1 MNVMFIGARA
11 AGKTTLARIIGLA
24 LSRQVVDMDELA
36 LAQFEEE
43 SVAQVWHSHGERAWR
58 EAEARVID
66 EVLKGEDQVIA
77 LGGGA
82 PLVPAVEAAIQAA
95 QQDGRVKVIYLFC
108 SPGELKRRLAEQ
120 PGDRPSL
127 AGRDSADEIELVLSQ
142 RDPVYRALANAVVDV
157 SRLGERDAADVL
169 IRAHF

>member
-24 LSRQVVDMDELA
+24 LSRQVVDMDELV

-43 SVAQVWHSHGERAWR
+43 SIAHVWRSHGERAWR
-58 EAEARVID
+58 DAEARVID

-77 LGGGA
+77 AGGGA
-82 PLVPAVEAAIQAA
+82 PLVPAVQSAIEAA
-95 QQDGRVKVIYLFC
+95 QQAGRVKVIYLYC
-108 SPGELKRRLAEQ
+108 DPGELKRRLAEQ

-127 AGRDSADEIELVLSQ
+127 TGRDSVDEIELVLAV
-142 RDPVYRALANAVVDV
+142 RDPVYRALTNTVVDV
-157 SRLGERDAADVL
+157 SHLGERDAADLL
-169 IRAHF
+169 IRDHF

>member
-24 LSRQVVDMDELA
+24 LSRQVVDMDELV

-43 SVAQVWHSHGERAWR
+43 SIAHVWRSHGERAWR
-58 EAEARVID
+58 EAEARVIG

-77 LGGGA
+77 VGGGA
-82 PLVPAVEAAIQAA
+82 PLIPEVESAIEAAQRA
-95 QQDGRVKVIYLFC
+95 GRVKVIYLYC
-108 SPGELKRRLAEQ
+108 DPVELRRRLMER

-127 AGRDSADEIELVLSQ
+127 TGRNSTDEIELVLAQ
-142 RDPVYRALANAVVDV
+142 RDPVYRALADAIVDV
-157 SRLGERDAADVL
+157 SYLGERDAADVL
-169 IRAHF
+169 IRDHF